1 MIGKSISHY
10 EITAKLGQGGM
21 GEVYR
26 AADTRLHRQVALKV
40 LPEVFAKDEERMAR
54 FEREA
59 RVLASLNHPNI
70 AAIYGLEVAN
80 GTRVLVME
88 LVEGDDLADRIS
100 RGPIPQEEAL
110 PIALQIAEALENAH
124 EKGIIHR
131 DLKPA
136 NVKVTSEGVVKV
148 LDFGLAKAL
157 EPTQLSG
164 NSTATDL
171 ADSPT
176 MAPEG
181 TVPGLILGT
190 AAYMSPEQAR
200 GKRADKRSDIW
211 SFGVVLWEML
221 TGQSLFRGETVTDVL
236 AAVMTKEVSLEA
248 LPTSTAPAVRALLIR
263 CLRRDRRNR
272 LPDIGAARLELQEVL
287 AGASAQVVLPG
298 NKVEEAVQ
306 APRRRHWRERWV
318 WISGVLVLTG
328 LSAFL
333 AVERLSEAP
342 ELRPA
347 THFVLDT
354 PADLAFGGFG
364 PLAVSPDGRSI
375 AFVGALPAST
385 AQLWLRRLEAPEIR
399 GLPGT
404 EGARAPFW
412 SPDSSSIAFTAEEE
426 LRKLVLAKGTV
437 QRICSLPQGGFNGGT
452 WNGEGTIVF
461 STGGETASL
470 YSVSAGGGEA
480 NPLTPHDK
488 SRGETAHYDPEFL
501 PDGQHLLFVVWS
513 SKEENAGLHVTS
525 LHAPG
530 ERRRILPSR
539 ARSLYA
545 ASGHLLF
552 AREGILL
559 AQPFDANRLAT
570 TGQPVTVASG
580 VGAWAV
586 DANEG
591 LFSVSATGLVSWMS
605 NVAGN
610 VQLEWVNREGKRIGT
625 LGEPGKYGQIV
636 LSPDDK
642 RVAAEVADADGRYD
656 LWVMDAVRGV
666 ASRLTTDP
674 ADERD
679 PVWSPDSQELL
690 FSSDASG
697 DQNLLLK
704 GLQTSEPAA
713 PPPAGIGQT
722 PGQRDIAENWSREG
736 NTLLYT
742 TYGQQERSLWAL
754 SLDRKGPPELLMK
767 NRFGLDEPQVSPDG
781 RWLAYMSTE
790 SGRYEVYVEPFRRR
804 GESVRVSTS
813 GGGQP
818 KWRGDGKE
826 LFYLSLDRAM
836 MAVSVRE
843 GATGPQIGIPAV
855 LVPAKDLSAVVEGP
869 DYDDYAV
876 TSDGQRFLVKMS
888 VGETN
893 PQRIHLLLDWPS
905 LLQ

>member
-26 AADTRLHRQVALKV
+26 AADSRLHRQVALKV
-40 LPEVFAKDEERMAR
+40 LPQIFAKDEQRMAR

-88 LVEGDDLADRIS
+88 LVEGDDLAARIA

-136 NVKVTSEGVVKV
+136 NVKITPEGVVKV

-157 EPTQLSG
+157 EPAEISG
-164 NSTATDL
+164 NPSAGDL
-171 ADSPT
+171 ANSPT
-176 MAPEG
+176 MAPEA

-200 GKRADKRSDIW
+200 GKSVDKRADIW
-211 SFGVVLWEML
+211 SFGVLLWEML
-221 TGQSLFRGETVTDVL
+221 TGRSLFSGETITDVL
-236 AAVMTKEVSLEA
+236 AAVVTKEVNLEA
-248 LPTSTAPAVRALLIR
+248 LPPSTSPPVRALLVR
-263 CLRRDRRNR
+263 CLRKDLHRR

-287 AGASAQVVLPG
+287 SGTSPEVQAPST
-298 NKVEEAVQ
+298 KVEEATPT
-306 APRRRHWRERWV
+306 PRRRHRRERWAWV
-318 WISGVLVLTG
+318 SAVLMLAG
-328 LSAFL
+328 LCAFL
-333 AVERLSEAP
+333 VVQRLTEVP
-342 ELRPA
+342 EPRPP

-354 PADLAFGGFG
+354 PEDLALGDFS
-364 PLAVSPDGRSI
+364 PAAVSPDGRSI
-375 AFVGALPAST
+375 AFVGTPPGGVS
-385 AQLWLRRLEAPEIR
+385 QLWLRRLEAPEIR
-399 GLPGT
+399 ALAGT
-404 EGARAPFW
+404 EGAEAPFW
-412 SPDSSSIAFTAEEE
+412 SPDSASIGFIAEGE
-426 LRKLVLAKGTV
+426 LRKLGLASGTV

-480 NPLTPHDK
+480 NPLTSHDK
-488 SRGETAHYDPEFL
+488 SRGETAHFDPEFL
-501 PDGQHLLFVVWS
+501 PDGQHILFVVWS

-530 ERRRILPSR
+530 ERRRILPGP
-539 ARSLYA
+539 ARSLYDM
-545 ASGHLLF
+545 SGHLLF
-552 AREGILL
+552 VREGILL
-559 AQPFDANRLAT
+559 AQPFDATRLVT
-570 TGQPVTVASG
+570 TGEAIPVASG
-580 VGAWAV
+580 VGAWV
-586 DANEG
+586 NDPNEG
-591 LFSVSATGLVSWMS
+591 SFSVSRTGLVSWIS
-605 NVAGN
+605 NVARN
-610 VQLEWVNREGKRIGT
+610 VRLEWVSREGKPIGT
-625 LGEPGKYGQIV
+625 LGEPGRYGQIV
-636 LSPDDK
+636 LSPDDR
-642 RVAAEVADADGRYD
+642 RVAAEVADADARYD
-656 LWVMDAVRGV
+656 LWVIDAARGV

-674 ADERD
+674 ANERD
-679 PVWSPDSQELL
+679 PVWSPDSQEIL

-697 DQNLLLK
+697 DQDLLLK
-704 GLQTSEPAA
+704 GLQTSEPAT
-713 PPPAGIGQT
+713 PLPGRIGQT
-722 PGQRDIAENWSREG
+722 PGQRDIAEDWSREP
-736 NTLLYT
+736 NMLLYT
-742 TYGQQERSLWAL
+742 TYGVPDRTLWGL
-754 SLDRKGPPELLMK
+754 SLDAKGPPEALMK

-781 RWLAYMSTE
+781 RWLAYISTE
-790 SGRYEVYVEPFRRR
+790 SGRYEVYIEPFRRR

-826 LFYLSLDRAM
+826 LFYLSFDGAM
-836 MAVSVRE
+836 MSVEVRE
-843 GATGPQIGIPAV
+843 GPTGPAIGIPAV
-855 LVPAKDLSAVVEGP
+855 RIPAKELGAVLEGP

-876 TSDGQRFLVKMS
+876 TSDGQRFVVKRP
-888 VGETN
+888 VGEAT
-893 PQRIHLLLDWPS
+893 PQRIHVLLDWPS
-905 LLQ
+905 LPQ